1 MKRMRVITNSRPLE
15 ISPRLHCLPDKRNPP
30 VRLITTP
37 SSSWLLPPFFS
48 FLPNHQ
54 RQNGE
59 NVHIHPLTI
68 PGKKPPRNPTSN
80 KLPTGWHWLDTH
92 FNRLAFINRR
102 PINKPNQFRET
113 SNYFHFSLPAPKQKK
128 RDDGQSE
135 NGANDSVNTAQ
146 STKFQNDKNC
156 HDWSGS
162 NQQTLNGHRTVCKV
176 QRALQ
181 HAPSLR
187 LGLIIN
193 PTPSPPPPPLG
204 FHMMEKGGGGGNNK

>member
-48 FLPNHQ
+48 SLPNHQ

-102 PINKPNQFRET
+102 PLNKPNQFRET

-128 RDDGQSE
+128 RETTVSQKT
-135 NGANDSVNTAQ
+135 VPMTR
-146 STKFQNDKNC
+146 STRHNRQNSKMTKIVTTDPVPTNKL
-156 HDWSGS
+156 S
-162 NQQTLNGHRTVCKV
+162 TVTE
-176 QRALQ
+176 
-181 HAPSLR
+181 PSAKSK
-187 LGLIIN
+187 GLVSTH
-193 PTPSPPPPPLG
+193 PV
-204 FHMMEKGGGGGNNK
+204 FV